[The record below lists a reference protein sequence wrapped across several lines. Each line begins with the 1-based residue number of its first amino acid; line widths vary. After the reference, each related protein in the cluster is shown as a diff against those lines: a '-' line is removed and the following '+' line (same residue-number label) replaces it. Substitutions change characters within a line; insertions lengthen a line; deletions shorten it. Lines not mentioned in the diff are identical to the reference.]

1 MRWRTVILALA
12 VAAAAL
18 GLYHYTFTSPWRI
31 SPEVG
36 RALIRTKKVDVVLD
50 VRTSLE
56 RETLGKLPGSSH
68 IPSGDL
74 ERVVFDRI
82 RDRDAVILVYC
93 NTGQRARRAVDTLR
107 ELGYKN
113 VLYIASGWRSL
124 QG

>member
-1 MRWRTVILALA
+1 MRWRTIILALA
-12 VAAAAL
+12 AAAAAL
-18 GLYHYTFTSPWRI
+18 ALYHYTFTSPWRI

-36 RALIRTKKVDVVLD
+36 RVLIRAKKVDVVLD

-68 IPSGDL
+68 VASGDL
-74 ERVVFDRI
+74 ERVIFDRI

-93 NTGQRARRAVDTLR
+93 NTGQRARRAVDTLH

-113 VLYIASGWRSL
+113 AIYIASGWRSL